1 VESCATD
8 IMDHVQSETELRA
21 PTIAVTEQAARR
33 VRSVAEREGRADSCL
48 RVRVTAGGCDGFTY
62 ELGLED
68 APADRD
74 EVIDA
79 HGLRVLVDPRSAPI
93 LKGSTLDFLDA
104 MLGGGL
110 KITNPQ
116 VTHECTCGKSFAI

>member
-1 VESCATD
+1 
-8 IMDHVQSETELRA
+8 MDHVKSETELEPEA
-21 PTIAVTEQAARR
+21 TAAATITVTENAAAR
-33 VRSVAEREGRADSCL
+33 VRSVAAREGRPEAAL

-68 APADRD
+68 AAAETD

-93 LKGSTLDFLDA
+93 LAGSTLDFHDA

-110 KITNPQ
+110 KISNPQ
-116 VTHECTCGKSFAI
+116 VTHECTCGKSFSI

>member
-1 VESCATD
+1 MDGMQSDTELGGQATD
-8 IMDHVQSETELRA
+8 R
-21 PTIAVTEQAARR
+21 PTITVTEQAARR
-33 VRSVAEREGRADSCL
+33 VLAVAAREGRAPALL

-68 APADRD
+68 DPGETD
-74 EVIDA
+74 EIIDE

-93 LKGSTLDFLDA
+93 LRGSILEFNDV

-110 KITNPQ
+110 KVYNPQ
-116 VTHECTCGKSFAI
+116 ATHECTCGKSFSI

>member
-1 VESCATD
+1 
-8 IMDHVQSETELRA
+8 MDHVKSETELA
-21 PTIAVTEQAARR
+21 DAGSAQPTITVTEKAAAR
-33 VRSVAEREGRADSCL
+33 VLSVAGREGRTDACL

-68 APADRD
+68 SPAEKD

-93 LKGSTLDFLDA
+93 LKGSVLEFHDVL
-104 MLGGGL
+104 LGGGL